1 MGPLVLVVIVMM
13 MVVFV
18 AAGAGLAVVVMV
30 VIVVIVTAGAGLRP
44 GGFGHDFG
52 GAGFV
57 VGMTAGGHGGYLS
70 FDWSADRGWRGSGLI
85 LRRTCLSAEAVP
97 RMYLPSMAV
106 STSASVWL

>member
-13 MVVFV
+13 MVFV

-30 VIVVIVTAGAGLRP
+30 VIVVIVTAGAGLLR
-44 GGFGHDFG
+44 GGGLGYDFG

-57 VGMTAGGHGGYLS
+57 VGMAAGGHYLPS
-70 FDWSADRGWRGSGLI
+70 DWSAGRGWRGSGLI
-85 LRRTCLSAEAVP
+85 LRRTCLSVEAVP